1 MGVRLIA
8 SLALATLL
16 ACEHEVRVQ
25 DHHEAHVHEYEGH
38 VHDHTPRHG
47 GVVAM
52 SGSHHIEA
60 LARRDGVL
68 RFYVTDFA
76 RHPVPIDGAQGRAT
90 LHREGAELQIP
101 LVVRDGALE
110 ARTAPLDGE
119 LVEVRIEATLPRA
132 GGDGERLMIDFTLPV
147 VPG

>member
-1 MGVRLIA
+1 MLGRLTA

-16 ACEHEVRVQ
+16 ACEHGVHGQ
-25 DHHEAHVHEYEGH
+25 DHEVHVHEYEGH

-52 SGSHHIEA
+52 SGSHHVEA

-68 RFYVTDFA
+68 RFYVSDFA
-76 RHPVPIDGAQGRAT
+76 RHPVPMDGARGRAT
-90 LHREGAELQIP
+90 LQREGSALELP

-110 ARTAPLDGE
+110 ARTAPLAGE
-119 LVEVRIEATLPRA
+119 LVEVRMEVTLPHA
-132 GGDGERLMIDFTLPV
+132 DGGDEHLLIDFTLPV
-147 VPG
+147 VAG